1 MTEQK
6 KTREPLFHLVKRINV
21 PAWQSWAIRGG
32 TIVGGFLLIGILI
45 YIFLGIAPGS
55 VYKYMFEGAFGSRY
69 RVMVLLR
76 DLAILLLFALAVT
89 PAFKMKFW
97 NIGAE
102 GQVLMGAY
110 ACMVCIHYLGG
121 KVNNVLLIFLALAFA
136 ILGGA
141 IWAVIPSLFKAKWNT
156 NETLFTLMMNY
167 VSIRIIEYTIKVW
180 VPGGTGVLP
189 TIQYGSLPTIGGE
202 NFWFSII
209 VALALTA
216 LMYVYL
222 RFSKHGYEIT
232 VVGESENT
240 ARYIGINVK
249 KVIIRTLIVSGII
262 CGVTGFLLVS
272 GINHSLSS
280 ESAGGRGFTAILVSW
295 LAKFNPIGMIF
306 TSLLV
311 VFLSKG
317 TDEIMTKG
325 GITTSFFSQVVTGV
339 MFLLIIGCEFFINY
353 KIVFRHRADEKKAPT
368 GNIPAPAEE
377 TPSEEAITEEKPAVD
392 AVPNEEAATEEA
404 APALEEAP
412 STEAAKEENV

>member
-21 PAWQSWAIRGG
+21 PTWQAWAIRGG
-32 TIVGGFLLIGILI
+32 TIVGGFLLIGII
-45 YIFLGIAPGS
+45 VYAFLGILPFDA
-55 VYKYMFEGAFGSRY
+55 YRYMFEGAFGSRY

-110 ACMVCIHYLGG
+110 CCMVCLHYLGG
-121 KVNNVLLIFLALAFA
+121 KVNNVALIFIALACA
-136 ILGGA
+136 VLGGA
-141 IWAVIPSLFKAKWNT
+141 IWAVIPALFKAKWNT

-167 VSIRIIEYTIKVW
+167 VSVRIIEYTIKVW

-189 TIQYGSLPTIGGE
+189 TIRYGSLPTIGGE

-209 VALALTA
+209 VAFVLTGV
-216 LMYVYL
+216 MFTYL

-249 KVIIRTLIVSGII
+249 KVIVRTLILSGII
-262 CGVTGFLLVS
+262 CGITGFLLVS
-272 GINHSLSS
+272 GINHSLTS

-311 VFLSKG
+311 VFLSAG

-325 GITTSFFSQVVTGV
+325 GITTSFFSQVVTGL

-353 KIVFRHRADEKKAPT
+353 KIVFRHHA
-368 GNIPAPAEE
+368 E
-377 TPSEEAITEEKPAVD
+377 TPKTSAGKEEASDDAQPSEKEALPASG
-392 AVPNEEAATEEA
+392 E
-404 APALEEAP
+404 P
-412 STEAAKEENV
+412 SADTAKEENV

>member
-6 KTREPLFHLVKRINV
+6 KTREPLFHLVKRINI
-21 PAWQSWAIRGG
+21 PSWQAWAIRAG
-32 TIVGGFLLIGILI
+32 TIIGGFVLIGLLV
-45 YIFLGIAPGS
+45 YIFLGIAPFNA
-55 VYKYMFEGAFGSRY
+55 YKYMFEGAFGNRY
-69 RVMVLLR
+69 RTMRLLR
-76 DLAILLLFALAVT
+76 ELAILLLFALAVT

-110 ACMVCIHYLGG
+110 ACMVCLYYLGG
-121 KVNNVLLIFLALAFA
+121 SVNNVLLIFIALGAA
-136 ILGGA
+136 IIGGA
-141 IWAVIPSLFKAKWNT
+141 IWAVIPALFKAKWNT

-167 VSIRIIEYTIKVW
+167 VAIRIIEYTIKVW

-189 TIQYGSLPTIGGE
+189 TIQYGNLPTIAGE

-209 VALALTA
+209 VALVLTGV
-216 LMYVYL
+216 MYAYL

-249 KVIIRTLIVSGII
+249 KVIVRTLIVSGII
-262 CGVTGFLLVS
+262 CGVAGFLLVS
-272 GINHSLSS
+272 GINHTLSS

-311 VFLSKG
+311 VFLSAG

-325 GITTSFFSQVVTGV
+325 GITTSFFSQVVTGI

-353 KIVFRHRADEKKAPT
+353 KIVFRHHAETPKARTDEVLVTAEDK
-368 GNIPAPAEE
+368 GSEAPAM
-377 TPSEEAITEEKPAVD
+377 P
-392 AVPNEEAATEEA
+392 
-404 APALEEAP
+404 
-412 STEAAKEENV
+412 AAKEENITETEEEENV

>member
-21 PAWQSWAIRGG
+21 PTWQSWAIRGG

-45 YIFLGIAPGS
+45 YAFLGIFPSDA
-55 VYKYMFEGAFGSRY
+55 YKYMFEGAFGSRY

-110 ACMVCIHYLGG
+110 CCMVCLHYLGG
-121 KVNNVLLIFLALAFA
+121 KVNDTLLIFIALAGAVF
-136 ILGGA
+136 GGA
-141 IWAVIPSLFKAKWNT
+141 MWAVIPALFKAKWNT

-167 VSIRIIEYTIKVW
+167 VSVRIIEYTIKVW

-189 TIQYGSLPTIGGE
+189 TIKYGNLPTIGGE

-209 VALALTA
+209 VAIVFTGIMFA
-216 LMYVYL
+216 YL
-222 RFSKHGYEIT
+222 RFSKHGYEIS

-249 KVIIRTLIVSGII
+249 KVIVRTLILSGII

-272 GINHSLSS
+272 GINHSLTS

-311 VFLSKG
+311 VFLSAG
-317 TDEIMTKG
+317 TDEIMTKA
-325 GITTSFFSQVVTGV
+325 GITTSFFSQVVTGL
-339 MFLLIIGCEFFINY
+339 MFLIIIGGEFFINY
-353 KIVFRHRADEKKAPT
+353 KIVFRRRA
-368 GNIPAPAEE
+368 E
-377 TPSEEAITEEKPAVD
+377 TPKTPTEKALSPKEAQASLSEEASPASD
-392 AVPNEEAATEEA
+392 E
-404 APALEEAP
+404 P
-412 STEAAKEENV
+412 SADVAKEENV

>member
-21 PAWQSWAIRGG
+21 PAWQGWAIRGG
-32 TIVGGFLLIGILI
+32 TIVGGFLLIGVLV
-45 YIFLGIAPGS
+45 YAFLGIAPTAAW
-55 VYKYMFEGAFGSRY
+55 KYMFEGAFGSRY

-76 DLAILLLFALAVT
+76 ELAILLLFALAVT

-110 ACMVCIHYLGG
+110 ACMVCLHHLGG

-136 ILGGA
+136 IIGGA
-141 IWAVIPSLFKAKWNT
+141 IWAVIPALFKAKWNT

-167 VSIRIIEYTIKVW
+167 VAIQIILYTIKLW

-189 TIQYGSLPTIGGE
+189 TIQYGTLPTIGGE

-209 VALALTA
+209 VALVITGIMFA
-216 LMYVYL
+216 YL

-249 KVIIRTLIVSGII
+249 KVVIRTLIVSGII

-280 ESAGGRGFTAILVSW
+280 GSAGGRGFTAILVSW

-325 GITTSFFSQVVTGV
+325 GITTSFFSQVVTGI

-353 KIVFRHRADEKKAPT
+353 KIVFRRHTDEPKAPT
-368 GNIPAPAEE
+368 EKAVAAEDEATTADPAEE
-377 TPSEEAITEEKPAVD
+377 V
-392 AVPNEEAATEEA
+392 AATEDAAVTED
-404 APALEEAP
+404 APA
-412 STEAAKEENV
+412 TEPAKEEKL

>member
-21 PAWQSWAIRGG
+21 PTWQSWAIRGG

-45 YIFLGIAPGS
+45 YAFLGIFPSDA
-55 VYKYMFEGAFGSRY
+55 YKYMFEGAFGSRY

-110 ACMVCIHYLGG
+110 CCMVCLHYLGG
-121 KVNNVLLIFLALAFA
+121 KVNNTLLIFIALAGAVF
-136 ILGGA
+136 GGA
-141 IWAVIPSLFKAKWNT
+141 MWAVIPALFKAKWNT

-167 VSIRIIEYTIKVW
+167 VSVRIIEYTIKVW

-189 TIQYGSLPTIGGE
+189 TIKYGSLPTIGGE

-209 VALALTA
+209 VAIVFTGI
-216 LMYVYL
+216 MFTYL
-222 RFSKHGYEIT
+222 RFSKHGYEIS

-249 KVIIRTLIVSGII
+249 KVIVRTLILSGII

-272 GINHSLSS
+272 GINHSLTS

-311 VFLSKG
+311 VFLSAG
-317 TDEIMTKG
+317 TDEIMTKA
-325 GITTSFFSQVVTGV
+325 GITTSFFSQVVTGL
-339 MFLLIIGCEFFINY
+339 MFLIIIGGEFFINY
-353 KIVFRHRADEKKAPT
+353 KIVFRRRAEISKTPTEKALSPKEAQ
-368 GNIPAPAEE
+368 ASL
-377 TPSEEAITEEKPAVD
+377 SEEASPASD
-392 AVPNEEAATEEA
+392 E
-404 APALEEAP
+404 P
-412 STEAAKEENV
+412 SADTAKEENV

>member
-6 KTREPLFHLVKRINV
+6 KTREPLFHLVKRINI
-21 PAWQSWAIRGG
+21 PSWQAWAIRAG
-32 TIVGGFLLIGILI
+32 TIIGGFVLIGLLV
-45 YIFLGIAPGS
+45 YIFLGIAPFNA
-55 VYKYMFEGAFGSRY
+55 YKYMFEGAFGNRY
-69 RVMVLLR
+69 RTMRLLR
-76 DLAILLLFALAVT
+76 ELAILLLFALAVT

-110 ACMVCIHYLGG
+110 ACMVCLYYLGG
-121 KVNNVLLIFLALAFA
+121 SVNNVLLIFIALGGA
-136 ILGGA
+136 IIGGA
-141 IWAVIPSLFKAKWNT
+141 IWAVIPALFKAKWNT

-167 VSIRIIEYTIKVW
+167 VAIRIIEYTIKVW

-189 TIQYGSLPTIGGE
+189 TIQYGNLPTIAGE

-209 VALALTA
+209 VALVLTGV
-216 LMYVYL
+216 MYAYL

-249 KVIIRTLIVSGII
+249 KVIVRTLIVSGII
-262 CGVTGFLLVS
+262 CGVAGFLLVS
-272 GINHSLSS
+272 GINHTLSS

-311 VFLSKG
+311 VFLSAG

-325 GITTSFFSQVVTGV
+325 GITTSFFSQVVTGI

-353 KIVFRHRADEKKAPT
+353 KIVFRHHA
-368 GNIPAPAEE
+368 E
-377 TPSEEAITEEKPAVD
+377 TPKARTDEVLVTAEDKGSETPAM
-392 AVPNEEAATEEA
+392 P
-404 APALEEAP
+404 
-412 STEAAKEENV
+412 AAKEENITETEEEENV